1 MRDPWRDSLVILM
14 FVCLPKAQTLSGC
27 NLCQHSNFKF
37 NLLRI
42 CFCLFSRVCFYSVA
56 LMQKTQVWMTKT
68 NTYISTWRNL
78 ALKCFIDFIFCIPSL
93 KTPRLGSYHC
103 ASTQCL
109 IIRGPWLIFFIL
121 SQFFSFFF
129 SNSTLVLIQWHRI
142 FPSFSHFRT
151 WIVVD

>member
-1 MRDPWRDSLVILM
+1 MVQQSIIILALFNE
-14 FVCLPKAQTLSGC
+14 FVCEHRGNNTYVIQKKT
-27 NLCQHSNFKF
+27 
-37 NLLRI
+37 
-42 CFCLFSRVCFYSVA
+42 A
-56 LMQKTQVWMTKT
+56 LQKTQVWMTKT
-68 NTYISTWRNL
+68 NTYIITWRNL

-129 SNSTLVLIQWHRI
+129 SNSTLVLLQWHRI